1 MRPTGPRP
9 IAALLLSLAALL
21 LALGL
26 AELLCRFTQPALS
39 TPALTFVDGV
49 LRYKPGQR
57 GQNAKRDKAN
67 AGAPFAINA
76 KGWNSG
82 HADYPAQRGPELRIC
97 VVGGALAAAL
107 EVPPMASLAE
117 NLERELE
124 RLPGG
129 AEVFRFGMEDAPLSQ
144 HLLMARKAALPLKPN
159 ILVVL
164 LAPGDIAA
172 SRQPGGPLGEHF
184 QKLLFDSAGMVE
196 ELPPTPYAPSA
207 AERLRQWS
215 ALARRVY
222 RPKVHLS
229 PAPDARF
236 EAWAHAPAAQTTPQA
251 PDEAQE
257 LDRRTARY
265 LLGRLQ
271 AEAVAAGARLLVV
284 MDGAHAE
291 LEAGAPLFELDR
303 ALAANRLAGEEARL
317 LGVAFVDLHPVLAE
331 DFRRHGSSFGGAPGA
346 KRQDGRHDDRWNAY
360 AHAVAAKA
368 VAESL
373 YRLGWLH
380 PQAQR

>member
-1 MRPTGPRP
+1 MRPTGLRP
-9 IAALLLSLAALL
+9 LAAVLLTLAALL

-26 AELLCRFTQPALS
+26 GELLCRFLQPERS
-39 TPALTFVDGV
+39 TPGLAFVDGV

-57 GQNAKRDKAN
+57 GQHAQPDKPD

-82 HADYPAQRGPELRIC
+82 HADYPAQRGPALRIC

-107 EVPPMASLAE
+107 EVPPVASLAE

-129 AEVFRFGMEDAPLSQ
+129 AEVFRFGMEGAPLSQ

-164 LAPGDIAA
+164 LAPADIAA
-172 SRQPGGPLGEHF
+172 SRLPGGPQGEHF
-184 QKLLFDSAGMVE
+184 QKLLLDSAETVE

-215 ALARRVY
+215 ALARRIY
-222 RPKVHLS
+222 RPKARLL
-229 PAPDARF
+229 PTPDARF
-236 EAWAHAPAAQTTPQA
+236 EAWAHAPAAQETPQA
-251 PDEAQE
+251 PGEAEE
-257 LDRRTARY
+257 LDRRAARY
-265 LLGRLQ
+265 LFGRLQ

-331 DFRRHGSSFGGAPGA
+331 DFRLHGSSFGSA
-346 KRQDGRHDDRWNAY
+346 RDRWNAY

-373 YRLGWLH
+373 YRLDWLSA
-380 PQAQR
+380 PAQR

>member
-1 MRPTGPRP
+1 MRPTGLRTL
-9 IAALLLSLAALL
+9 AALLLSVAALL

-26 AELLCRFTQPALS
+26 GELLCRFIQPARS
-39 TPALTFVDGV
+39 TPGLAFVDGV

-57 GQNAKRDKAN
+57 GQKAQSDE
-67 AGAPFAINA
+67 AAGGAPFTINA

-82 HADYPAQRGPELRIC
+82 HADYPAQRGPALRIC

-129 AEVFRFGMEDAPLSQ
+129 AEVFRFGMEGAPLSQ
-144 HLLMARKAALPLKPN
+144 HLLMARKAALPLKPD

-164 LAPGDIAA
+164 LAPADIAA
-172 SRQPGGPLGEHF
+172 SRQPGGPLDEHF
-184 QKLLFDSAGMVE
+184 QKLLLDSDEMVE
-196 ELPPTPYAPSA
+196 ELPPTPYVPSA

-215 ALARRVY
+215 ALARRIF
-222 RPKVHLS
+222 RPKVRLQPS
-229 PAPDARF
+229 PDARF
-236 EAWAHAPAAQTTPQA
+236 EAWAHAQPTPEIPQD
-251 PDEAQE
+251 PDEALE
-257 LDRRTARY
+257 LDRRAARY
-265 LLGRLQ
+265 LFGRLQ

-303 ALAANRLAGEEARL
+303 ALAANRLAEEEARL
-317 LGVAFVDLHPVLAE
+317 LGVAFVDLHPLLAE
-331 DFRRHGSSFGGAPGA
+331 DFRRHGSSFGSA
-346 KRQDGRHDDRWNAY
+346 RDRWNAY

-368 VAESL
+368 VTESL
-373 YRLGWLH
+373 YRLNWLSA
-380 PQAQR
+380 QAQR